1 MRLRA
6 AQVWVLVSLTT
17 GSCMPSGTAPVA
29 PARPV
34 PSTTDRTRGPDDLA
48 PGFGSLRL
56 EDVSLD
62 LVAGPLRIRVTP
74 LDEGI
79 TRLTAPDTSE
89 RLAAAR
95 ARIDGPHTVF
105 LVAVETEAPGGVD
118 FDPLDLEIATR
129 GTVHRASD
137 IRAITTGW
145 GAGRLEQ
152 RRPEQALYL
161 FPESIDPTEEWVVR
175 YGEAR
180 NEGWAARLP
189 RLEAER
195 ARVRARGGSR
205 LQISSSPNFLILR

>member
-1 MRLRA
+1 
-6 AQVWVLVSLTT
+6 
-17 GSCMPSGTAPVA
+17 MPSGTAPGATASPA
-29 PARPV
+29 PAE
-34 PSTTDRTRGPDDLA
+34 TDRARQVDGLPI
-48 PGFGSLRL
+48 GFGSLRL

-62 LVAGPLRIRVTP
+62 LTAGPLRLRVTP
-74 LDEGI
+74 LDENI

-129 GTVHRASD
+129 GTVHRASE
-137 IRAITTGW
+137 IRALTRGW
-145 GAGRLEQ
+145 GAGTLDQ

-161 FPESIDPTEEWVVR
+161 FPESVDPTEEWVVR
-175 YGEAR
+175 YGAAR
-180 NEGWAARLP
+180 NEGWAARIP

-195 ARVRARGGSR
+195 ARVRARSGGQAQS
-205 LQISSSPNFLILR
+205 SSSPNFLILR

>member
-1 MRLRA
+1 M
-6 AQVWVLVSLTT
+6 WVLVALTT
-17 GSCMPSGTAPVA
+17 GACMPSGTAPVA
-29 PARPV
+29 PASP
-34 PSTTDRTRGPDDLA
+34 GPTAAGRAGGANDLA
-48 PGFGSLRL
+48 AGFGSLRL

-62 LVAGPLRIRVTP
+62 LLAGALRIRVTP
-74 LDEGI
+74 LDEAI

-137 IRAITTGW
+137 IRALTTGW

-152 RRPEQALYL
+152 RRPEQALYV
-161 FPESIDPTEEWVVR
+161 FPESIDPTEEWAVR

-180 NEGWAARLP
+180 NDSWAARMP
-189 RLEAER
+189 ALEAER
-195 ARVRARGGSR
+195 ARVRARGGGR
-205 LQISSSPNFLILR
+205 IQSSSRPNFLILR